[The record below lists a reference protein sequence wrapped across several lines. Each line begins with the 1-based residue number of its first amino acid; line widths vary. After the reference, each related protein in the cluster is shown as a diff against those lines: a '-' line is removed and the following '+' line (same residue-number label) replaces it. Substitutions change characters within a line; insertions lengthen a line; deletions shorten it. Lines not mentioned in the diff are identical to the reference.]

1 MTLLILFFLLSI
13 VFSFLCSIWEAV
25 ILSVTPSYVNRCKQ
39 EKNPIAGLLQAYK
52 NDIDRP
58 LSAILTLNT
67 IAHTMGAI
75 GVGVEAGKLF
85 GTSEINL
92 GFTTITYESVIAGAM
107 TMAILI
113 LSEIIPKTIGANM
126 WRKLT
131 PFTVRS
137 LRVLILILAPF
148 VWLSQRITNSINKN
162 KTRSVLSRA
171 DFTAMTLRGAETG
184 ALLPDESNIIQNLLR
199 LDKLQVNDIM
209 TPRSVVF
216 TANEKLTL
224 NEFYRNNK
232 PLSHSRIPVY
242 RDDLDHITGMI
253 LKDDVL
259 ASLAEGNGSKP
270 LSDIA
275 LTIPFIENSEPLQRL
290 LDKLIRERKKIAMVN
305 DQYGSIVGLVSM
317 EDVFET
323 LLGFEIVDETD
334 TVEDLQRLARQQW
347 EARNKLQTN
356 PGDHNQNKEN

>member
-1 MTLLILFFLLSI
+1 MTLLIIFFLLSI
-13 VFSFLCSIWEAV
+13 IVSFLCSIWEAV
-25 ILSVTPSYVNRCKQ
+25 LLSVTPSYVNSCKL
-39 EKNPIAGLLQAYK
+39 EKSPIASQLQAYK

-75 GVGVEAGKLF
+75 GVGVEAGKIF
-85 GTSEINL
+85 GTTQINL
-92 GFTTITYESVIAGAM
+92 GFTSITYESVIAGAM

-137 LRVLILILAPF
+137 LSVLILILAPF
-148 VWLSQRITNSINKN
+148 VWLSQRITNAINKN

-171 DFTAMTLRGAETG
+171 DFTAMTQQGAESG
-184 ALLPDESNIIQNLLR
+184 ALLPDESAIIQNLLR
-199 LDKLQVNDIM
+199 LNKLQVNDIM
-209 TPRSVVF
+209 TPRSVIF
-216 TANEKLTL
+216 TANEQLTL
-224 NEFYRNNK
+224 EAFYQQNK

-242 RDDLDHITGMI
+242 LDNPDHITGMI
-253 LKDDVL
+253 LKDEIL
-259 ASLAEGNGSKP
+259 AMLAEGRADNKLGEIK
-270 LSDIA
+270 LSV
-275 LTIPFIENSEPLQRL
+275 PFIENTESLQGL

-305 DQYGSIVGLVSM
+305 DQYGSIVGLVSL
-317 EDVFET
+317 EDLFET

-347 EARNKLQTN
+347 EARTRDQENRRSRDQSK
-356 PGDHNQNKEN
+356 KE

>member
-1 MTLLILFFLLSI
+1 MTVLILYFLFSI
-13 VFSFLCSIWEAV
+13 IFSFLCSIWEAV
-25 ILSVTPSYVNRCKQ
+25 ILSVTPSYVNRCKI
-39 EKNPIAGLLQAYK
+39 EKSPIASQLQAYK

-75 GVGVEAGKLF
+75 GVGIEAGKLF
-85 GTSEINL
+85 GTTQINL
-92 GFTTITYESVIAGAM
+92 GFTSITYESVIAGAM
-107 TMAILI
+107 TLAILI

-137 LRVLILILAPF
+137 LSVLILILTPF
-148 VWLSQRITNSINKN
+148 VWLSERITKSIKKN

-171 DFTAMTLRGAETG
+171 DFTAMTMQGAESG
-184 ALLPDESNIIQNLLR
+184 ALLPDESAIIQNLLR
-199 LDKLQVNDIM
+199 LNKLHVNDIM

-216 TANEKLTL
+216 SADERLTL
-224 NEFYRNNK
+224 NEFYQKNK

-242 RDDLDHITGMI
+242 RENPDHVTGLI
-253 LKDDVL
+253 LKDDIL
-259 ASLAEGNGSKP
+259 ALLAEGNEGKKLGDIK
-270 LSDIA
+270 LS
-275 LTIPFIENSEPLQRL
+275 IPFVENTESLQKL
-290 LDKLIRERKKIAMVN
+290 LDKLVRERKKIAMVN
-305 DQYGSIVGLVSM
+305 DQYGSVVGLVSL
-317 EDVFET
+317 EDLFET

-347 EARNKLQTN
+347 EARTKLHISRS
-356 PGDHNQNKEN
+356 DRERNQ